1 MTPFHNPQ
9 AVKDVWL
16 RIGGDVGRLAGPANR
31 QTRQAVLYAMTG
43 QRIPVA
49 KCGITVIQE
58 TAWRMLGITEAG
70 GCTAERE
77 RIASE
82 MIAAL

>member
-1 MTPFHNPQ
+1 MTPFYNPQ

-31 QTRQAVLYAMTG
+31 QTRQALMHAITG
-43 QRIPVA
+43 QRIPIA
-49 KCGITVIQE
+49 RCGITAIEE
-58 TAWRMLGITEAG
+58 TVWRMLGVMESG
-70 GCTAERE
+70 GCNAERE
-77 RIASE
+77 RIAAE